1 MPSPFPG
8 MDPWLEAPGLF
19 PDLHQRLIAYL
30 SEAVSATLPAPYYT
44 AIATRLYVES
54 SRRHIEPDVDV
65 LVPRRHRPRAAPGG
79 GVAVLGKPKPLVF
92 RVADDPIREWALEIR
107 RSDSGDRF
115 VTSVEVLSLSN
126 KLRGT
131 EGRKQYLKKR
141 RELREGKVNI
151 FEIDLLRAGAPT
163 TLAPLERAERRAGPF
178 DYHICARRYYRS
190 LSTEVYPIAM
200 AERLP
205 LIAVP
210 LLKGDPDITVDFQA
224 VLDRSY
230 AVGLFDRRADY
241 SKPCDPPLTP
251 EQQAWA
257 EDILKSNGVP

>member
-1 MPSPFPG
+1 MPSPFSG
-8 MDPWLEAPGLF
+8 MDPWLEARNCSRTCAKADRLPERGGRGLVARTL
-19 PDLHQRLIAYL
+19 LH
-30 SEAVSATLPAPYYT
+30 
-44 AIATRLYVES
+44 
-54 SRRHIEPDVDV
+54 
-65 LVPRRHRPRAAPGG
+65 RHRHEVVRGIPAAAHRAGCRCADTESASRAASDG

-92 RVADDPIREWALEIR
+92 RVADDPIREWVLEIR

-126 KLRGT
+126 ELRET

-141 RELREGKVNI
+141 RELREGKVNV

-163 TLAPLERAERRAGPF
+163 MLAPIVRTERRAGPF
-178 DYHICARRYYRS
+178 EFHICARRYYRS
-190 LSTEVYPIAM
+190 LSTEVYPIPM
-200 AERLP
+200 QERLP

-210 LLKGDPDITVDFQA
+210 LLKGDPDITVDLQA
-224 VLDRSY
+224 VFDRSY
-230 AVGLFDRRADY
+230 AVALFGRRVDY

-257 EDILKSNGVP
+257 EGILKVKGVP

>member
-1 MPSPFPG
+1 MVGSAG
-8 MDPWLEAPGLF
+8 IVPGLA
-19 PDLHQRLIAYL
+19 QRLIAYL
-30 SEAVSATLPAPYYT
+30 SEAVAASLPAPYYT
-44 AIATRLYVES
+44 AIGTRLYVES
-54 SRRHIEPDVDV
+54 PRRHIEPDVDV
-65 LVPRRHRPRAAPGG
+65 LIPNRPRRCAASDGG
-79 GVAVLGKPKPLVF
+79 IAVLGKPKPLVF
-92 RVADDPIREWALEIR
+92 RVADDPIREWVLEIR

-141 RELREGKVNI
+141 RELREGKVNV

-163 TLAPLERAERRAGPF
+163 MLAPIVRTERRAGPF
-178 DYHICARRYYRS
+178 EFHICARRYYRS
-190 LSTEVYPIAM
+190 LSTEVYPIPM
-200 AERLP
+200 QERLP

-210 LLKGDPDITVDFQA
+210 LLKGDPDITVDLQA
-224 VLDRSY
+224 VFDRSY
-230 AVGLFDRRADY
+230 AVALFGRRVDY

-257 EDILKSNGVP
+257 EGILKVKGVP